1 MTVSS
6 AARQD
11 QTNQGAR
18 LALAVE
24 RILRPFIRLLVGR
37 VSCGFLIQQ
46 IKRIYIE
53 ESRRWIERND
63 ANGRVTKSKLA
74 MLTGLDTRTISA
86 IEAQAKEPEQCTLG
100 DICAEAGVL
109 YRWISEPE
117 YRSEDG
123 EPKSLPILGKNA
135 SFQSLVSAA
144 VGRNVTYQ
152 TVLERLIE
160 SGNVGILNDDTVV
173 LKSRHYQPAKSS
185 EQGLIDTGSFS
196 IARLGET
203 ILHNLEAP
211 SKAERLLQQDRLSR
225 RIPVSALPEL
235 KARSRALLEKQIVE
249 LEELIDSYEV
259 PVDQG
264 KQCIFG
270 IGWFQFKKC

>member
-1 MTVSS
+1 
-6 AARQD
+6 
-11 QTNQGAR
+11 
-18 LALAVE
+18 LAVE

-86 IEAQAKEPEQCTLG
+86 IEAQAVEPEQCTLG
-100 DICAEAGVL
+100 DLCAEAGVL
-109 YRWISEPE
+109 HRWMSQAE
-117 YRSEDG
+117 YHDEDG
-123 EPKSLPILGKNA
+123 SPKRLPILGKSG
-135 SFQSLVSAA
+135 SFQALVSSA

-152 TVLERLIE
+152 TVLERLVE
-160 SGNVGILNDDTVV
+160 SGNVIVEEDESV
-173 LKSRHYQPAKSS
+173 LLKVAHYQPAKSS
-185 EQGLIDTGSFS
+185 EQLMIDTGSFS
-196 IARLGET
+196 IGRLAET
-203 ILHNLEAP
+203 ILHNLHAP
-211 SKAERLLQQDRLSR
+211 LKEDRLLQQDRLSR